1 MATDD
6 HMKVTAVGLPSGALS
21 ATFGRY
27 ELENGQHIEDVV
39 LGYSTYGTL
48 NEVRLPLDDALF
60 PPENARYSLFALLFD
75 IYSPRCGLR
84 LRRRALTHHAPSR
97 DANPRQYR
105 PRSHLHDRQ
114 TGDNAVIVGHSLT
127 SNSNVSEWWRELM
140 GEGDACALDV
150 ANEFVVCVNYL
161 ASPYGSSSPVTPD
174 PAKPNGDAYAADFP
188 TPVTVRDNVR
198 LQRLL
203 LDRLGVKH
211 LKMAIGGS
219 MGSMLALEWAA
230 TFPDFVTE
238 LVLIAGCGRHTD
250 WAIGIGEAQRFSIMA
265 DAKFKGGQYDP
276 ADPPLAGLAT
286 SRMMAM
292 LSYRAPKSVDERF
305 ARGVMETV
313 ESAAEKD
320 REKNEAAAG
329 VKVEGRLG
337 GTLVADRSAR
347 STAMR
352 KPSSHGDIGLA
363 AHANESAS
371 ETLPYFA
378 VESYLQY
385 QGKKFIQ
392 RFDANCYIQL
402 TYTLDSHDVA
412 RGRGAYE
419 DVLRRLTHRTLVVG
433 ITSDVLYPFSLQS
446 ELADLMPNAEM
457 YAIDSPHGHDAFL
470 IEIRELNKAIAR
482 FRRGERADPDAAR
495 VASRFPGGA
504 QKSRAPPSGGVA
516 PSSAS
521 PSAAAAATEEQAP
534 PTHTSLRTLHDGE
547 LRGAVRALERE
558 LEKSRAREERHARRA
573 DALLAEVAR
582 LRDEAEAAKTKDP
595 RGEDGVAPASSFGYG
610 LRLVPA
616 NPPPSSRRYQ
626 PVYGEVK
633 SPANG
638 AEAPIAALGAF

>member
-1 MATDD
+1 M
-6 HMKVTAVGLPSGALS
+6 
-21 ATFGRY
+21 
-27 ELENGQHIEDVV
+27 
-39 LGYSTYGTL
+39 
-48 NEVRLPLDDALF
+48 
-60 PPENARYSLFALLFD
+60 
-75 IYSPRCGLR
+75 
-84 LRRRALTHHAPSR
+84 
-97 DANPRQYR
+97 
-105 PRSHLHDRQ
+105 
-114 TGDNAVIVGHSLT
+114 IVGHSLT
-127 SNSNVSEWWRELM
+127 SNSNVAEWWRELM

-150 ANEFVVCVNYL
+150 ASEFVVCVNYL

-174 PAKPNGDAYAADFP
+174 PGKENGEPYAADFP

-211 LKMAIGGS
+211 LRMAIGGS

-230 TFPDFVTE
+230 TYPDFVTE

-292 LSYRAPKSVDERF
+292 LSYRAPRSVDERF
-305 ARGVMETV
+305 ARGVMETAG
-313 ESAAEKD
+313 ESAVD
-320 REKNEAAAG
+320 RETERTAVDTTTNEDASDVDGRRVAEDADAPRATTTNER
-329 VKVEGRLG
+329 VEGRLG
-337 GTLVADRSAR
+337 GTLVASPRPRSC
-347 STAMR
+347 AMR

-392 RFDANCYIQL
+392 RFDANCYVQL

-419 DVLRRLTHRTLVVG
+419 DVLRRLTHRALVVG
-433 ITSDVLYPFSLQS
+433 ITSDVLYPFPLQS

-470 IEIRELNKAIAR
+470 IEIKELNEAVAR

-495 VASRFPGGA
+495 IAR
-504 QKSRAPPSGGVA
+504 KSRAPRGGVA
-516 PSSAS
+516 T
-521 PSAAAAATEEQAP
+521 SAATPSVADAAAEEQAP
-534 PTHTSLRTLHDGE
+534 PSLASLETLEEGA

-582 LRDEAEAAKTKDP
+582 LRDAAEAAKTNDNDA
-595 RGEDGVAPASSFGYG
+595 RGGDGSVLASSFGYG
-610 LRLVPA
+610 LRLMPA

-638 AEAPIAALGAF
+638 ADAPIAALGAF

>member
-1 MATDD
+1 MSSTVLLCVDD
-6 HMKVTAVGLPSGALS
+6 
-21 ATFGRY
+21 
-27 ELENGQHIEDVV
+27 DW
-39 LGYSTYGTL
+39 
-48 NEVRLPLDDALF
+48 
-60 PPENARYSLFALLFD
+60 
-75 IYSPRCGLR
+75 
-84 LRRRALTHHAPSR
+84 
-97 DANPRQYR
+97 
-105 PRSHLHDRQ
+105 RQ

-127 SNSNVSEWWRELM
+127 SNSNVAEWWRELM

-150 ANEFVVCVNYL
+150 ASEFVVCVNYL

-174 PAKPNGDAYAADFP
+174 PGKENGEPYAADFP

-211 LKMAIGGS
+211 LRMAIGGS

-230 TFPDFVTE
+230 TYPDFVTE

-292 LSYRAPKSVDERF
+292 LSYRAPRSVDERF
-305 ARGVMETV
+305 ARGVMETAG
-313 ESAAEKD
+313 ESAVD
-320 REKNEAAAG
+320 RETERTAVDTTTNEDASDVDGRRVAEDADAPRATTTNER
-329 VKVEGRLG
+329 VEGRLG
-337 GTLVADRSAR
+337 ETLVASPRPRSN
-347 STAMR
+347 AMR

-392 RFDANCYIQL
+392 RFDANCYVQL

-419 DVLRRLTHRTLVVG
+419 DVLRRLTHRALVVG
-433 ITSDVLYPFSLQS
+433 ITSDVLYPFPLQS

-470 IEIRELNKAIAR
+470 IEIKELNEAVAR

-495 VASRFPGGA
+495 IAR
-504 QKSRAPPSGGVA
+504 KSRAPAAGGVA
-516 PSSAS
+516 T
-521 PSAAAAATEEQAP
+521 SAATPSVADAAAEEQAP
-534 PTHTSLRTLHDGE
+534 PSLASLETLEEGA

-582 LRDEAEAAKTKDP
+582 LRDAAEAAKTNDNDA
-595 RGEDGVAPASSFGYG
+595 RGGDGSVLASSFGYG
-610 LRLVPA
+610 LRLMPA

-638 AEAPIAALGAF
+638 ADAPIAALGAF

>member
-1 MATDD
+1 M
-6 HMKVTAVGLPSGALS
+6 
-21 ATFGRY
+21 
-27 ELENGQHIEDVV
+27 
-39 LGYSTYGTL
+39 
-48 NEVRLPLDDALF
+48 
-60 PPENARYSLFALLFD
+60 
-75 IYSPRCGLR
+75 
-84 LRRRALTHHAPSR
+84 
-97 DANPRQYR
+97 
-105 PRSHLHDRQ
+105 
-114 TGDNAVIVGHSLT
+114 IVGHSLT
-127 SNSNVSEWWRELM
+127 SNSNVAEWWRELM

-150 ANEFVVCVNYL
+150 ASEFVVCVNYL

-174 PAKPNGDAYAADFP
+174 PGKENGEPYAADFP

-211 LKMAIGGS
+211 LRMAIGGS

-230 TFPDFVTE
+230 TYPDFVTE

-292 LSYRAPKSVDERF
+292 LSYRAPRSVDERF
-305 ARGVMETV
+305 ARGVMETAG
-313 ESAAEKD
+313 ESAVD
-320 REKNEAAAG
+320 RETERTAVDTTTNEDASDVDGRRVAEDADAPRATTTNER
-329 VKVEGRLG
+329 VEGRLG
-337 GTLVADRSAR
+337 GTLVASPRPRSC
-347 STAMR
+347 AMR

-392 RFDANCYIQL
+392 RFDANCYVQL

-419 DVLRRLTHRTLVVG
+419 DVLRRLTHRALVVG

-470 IEIRELNKAIAR
+470 IEIKELNEAVAR

-495 VASRFPGGA
+495 IAR
-504 QKSRAPPSGGVA
+504 KSRAPRGGVA
-516 PSSAS
+516 T
-521 PSAAAAATEEQAP
+521 SAATPSVADAAAEEQAP
-534 PTHTSLRTLHDGE
+534 PSLASLETLEEGA

-582 LRDEAEAAKTKDP
+582 LRDTAEAAKTNDNNA
-595 RGEDGVAPASSFGYG
+595 RGGDGSVLASSFGYG
-610 LRLVPA
+610 LRLMPA

-638 AEAPIAALGAF
+638 ADAPIAALGAF

>member
-1 MATDD
+1 M
-6 HMKVTAVGLPSGALS
+6 
-21 ATFGRY
+21 
-27 ELENGQHIEDVV
+27 
-39 LGYSTYGTL
+39 
-48 NEVRLPLDDALF
+48 
-60 PPENARYSLFALLFD
+60 
-75 IYSPRCGLR
+75 
-84 LRRRALTHHAPSR
+84 
-97 DANPRQYR
+97 
-105 PRSHLHDRQ
+105 
-114 TGDNAVIVGHSLT
+114 IVGHSLT
-127 SNSNVSEWWRELM
+127 SNSNVAEWWSELM
-140 GEGDACALDV
+140 GEGEGEFALDV
-150 ANEFVVCVNYL
+150 AGEFVVCVNYL

-174 PAKPNGDAYAADFP
+174 PAKGNGESYAADFP

-203 LDRLGVKH
+203 LERLGVKH
-211 LKMAIGGS
+211 LRMAIGGS

-292 LSYRAPKSVDERF
+292 LSYRAPRSVDERF
-305 ARGVMETV
+305 ARGVMETAG
-313 ESAAEKD
+313 ESAVD
-320 REKNEAAAG
+320 RETERTAVDTTTNEDASDVDGRRVAEDADAPRATTTNER
-329 VKVEGRLG
+329 VEGRLG
-337 GTLVADRSAR
+337 GTLVASPRPRSC
-347 STAMR
+347 AMR

-392 RFDANCYIQL
+392 RFDANCYVQL

-419 DVLRRLTHRTLVVG
+419 DVLRRLTHRALVVG
-433 ITSDVLYPFSLQS
+433 ITSDVLYPFPLQS

-470 IEIRELNKAIAR
+470 IEIKELNKAIAR
-482 FRRGERADPDAAR
+482 FRRGERADPDAAKI
-495 VASRFPGGA
+495 AARFPGPRGDVDAETRGA
-504 QKSRAPPSGGVA
+504 TRRFDA
-516 PSSAS
+516 SS
-521 PSAAAAATEEQAP
+521 EEMRSSSLDS
-534 PTHTSLRTLHDGE
+534 HLETSLQDGE

-558 LEKSRAREERHARRA
+558 LEKSRAREEIHARRA

-582 LRDEAEAAKTKDP
+582 LRDAAEAAKADA
-595 RGEDGVAPASSFGYG
+595 RGNGEDGSGSLASSFGYG

-633 SPANG
+633 SPADG
-638 AEAPIAALGAF
+638 ADTHIAALGAF

>member
-1 MATDD
+1 M
-6 HMKVTAVGLPSGALS
+6 
-21 ATFGRY
+21 
-27 ELENGQHIEDVV
+27 
-39 LGYSTYGTL
+39 
-48 NEVRLPLDDALF
+48 
-60 PPENARYSLFALLFD
+60 
-75 IYSPRCGLR
+75 
-84 LRRRALTHHAPSR
+84 
-97 DANPRQYR
+97 
-105 PRSHLHDRQ
+105 
-114 TGDNAVIVGHSLT
+114 IVGHSLT
-127 SNSNVSEWWRELM
+127 SNSNVAEWWRELM

-150 ANEFVVCVNYL
+150 ASEFVVCVNYL

-174 PAKPNGDAYAADFP
+174 PGKQNGEPYAADFP

-211 LKMAIGGS
+211 LRMAIGGS

-230 TFPDFVTE
+230 TYPDFVTE

-276 ADPPLAGLAT
+276 ADPPRAGLAT

-305 ARGVMETV
+305 ARGVMEKANPS
-313 ESAAEKD
+313 SAAVSKSVDDLDDSDTTADADVERTLTKT
-320 REKNEAAAG
+320 G
-329 VKVEGRLG
+329 VEGHIG
-337 GTLVADRSAR
+337 GTLVGAGR

-419 DVLRRLTHRTLVVG
+419 DVLRRLTHRALVVG
-433 ITSDVLYPFSLQS
+433 ITSDVLYPFPLQS

-470 IEIRELNKAIAR
+470 IEIKELNEAVAR

-495 VASRFPGGA
+495 IAR
-504 QKSRAPPSGGVA
+504 KSRAPAAGGVA
-516 PSSAS
+516 T
-521 PSAAAAATEEQAP
+521 SAATPSVADAAAEEQAP
-534 PTHTSLRTLHDGE
+534 PSIASLETLEEGA

-582 LRDEAEAAKTKDP
+582 LRDAAEAAKTNDNDA
-595 RGEDGVAPASSFGYG
+595 RGGDGSVLASSFGYG
-610 LRLVPA
+610 LRLMPA

-638 AEAPIAALGAF
+638 ADAPIAALGAF

>member
-1 MATDD
+1 
-6 HMKVTAVGLPSGALS
+6 
-21 ATFGRY
+21 
-27 ELENGQHIEDVV
+27 
-39 LGYSTYGTL
+39 
-48 NEVRLPLDDALF
+48 
-60 PPENARYSLFALLFD
+60 
-75 IYSPRCGLR
+75 
-84 LRRRALTHHAPSR
+84 
-97 DANPRQYR
+97 
-105 PRSHLHDRQ
+105 
-114 TGDNAVIVGHSLT
+114 
-127 SNSNVSEWWRELM
+127 M
-140 GEGDACALDV
+140 GEGEGEFALDV
-150 ANEFVVCVNYL
+150 AGEFVVCVNYL

-174 PAKPNGDAYAADFP
+174 PAKGNGESYAADFP

-203 LDRLGVKH
+203 LERLGVKH
-211 LKMAIGGS
+211 LRMAIGGS

-276 ADPPLAGLAT
+276 ADPPRAGLAT

-305 ARGVMETV
+305 ARGVMEKANPS
-313 ESAAEKD
+313 SAAVSKSVDDLDDLDTTADADVERTLTKT
-320 REKNEAAAG
+320 G
-329 VKVEGRLG
+329 VEGHIG
-337 GTLVADRSAR
+337 GTLVGAGR

-419 DVLRRLTHRTLVVG
+419 DVLRRLTHRALVVG

-495 VASRFPGGA
+495 VAVRVPGGA

>member
-1 MATDD
+1 M
-6 HMKVTAVGLPSGALS
+6 
-21 ATFGRY
+21 
-27 ELENGQHIEDVV
+27 
-39 LGYSTYGTL
+39 
-48 NEVRLPLDDALF
+48 
-60 PPENARYSLFALLFD
+60 
-75 IYSPRCGLR
+75 
-84 LRRRALTHHAPSR
+84 
-97 DANPRQYR
+97 
-105 PRSHLHDRQ
+105 
-114 TGDNAVIVGHSLT
+114 IVGHSLT
-127 SNSNVSEWWRELM
+127 SNSNVAEWWRELM

-150 ANEFVVCVNYL
+150 ASEFVVCVNYL

-174 PAKPNGDAYAADFP
+174 PGKENGEPYAADFP

-211 LKMAIGGS
+211 LRMAIGGS

-230 TFPDFVTE
+230 TYPDFVTE

-292 LSYRAPKSVDERF
+292 LSYRAPRSVDERF
-305 ARGVMETV
+305 ARGVMETAG
-313 ESAAEKD
+313 ESAVD
-320 REKNEAAAG
+320 RETERTAVDTTTNEDASDVDGRRVAEDADAPRATTTNER
-329 VKVEGRLG
+329 VEGRLG
-337 GTLVADRSAR
+337 GTLVASPRPRSC
-347 STAMR
+347 AMR

-392 RFDANCYIQL
+392 RFDANCYVQL

-419 DVLRRLTHRTLVVG
+419 DVLRRLTHRALVVG
-433 ITSDVLYPFSLQS
+433 ITSDVLYPFPLQS

-470 IEIRELNKAIAR
+470 IEIKELNKAVAR
-482 FRRGERADPDAAR
+482 FRRGERAEPDAAR
-495 VASRFPGGA
+495 IAR
-504 QKSRAPPSGGVA
+504 KSRVPRGGVA
-516 PSSAS
+516 T
-521 PSAAAAATEEQAP
+521 SAATPSVADAAAEEQAP
-534 PTHTSLRTLHDGE
+534 PSLASLETLEEGA

-582 LRDEAEAAKTKDP
+582 LRDAAEAAKTNDNDA
-595 RGEDGVAPASSFGYG
+595 RGGDGSVLASSFGYG
-610 LRLVPA
+610 LRLMPA

-638 AEAPIAALGAF
+638 ADAPIAALGAF

>member
-1 MATDD
+1 
-6 HMKVTAVGLPSGALS
+6 
-21 ATFGRY
+21 
-27 ELENGQHIEDVV
+27 
-39 LGYSTYGTL
+39 
-48 NEVRLPLDDALF
+48 
-60 PPENARYSLFALLFD
+60 
-75 IYSPRCGLR
+75 
-84 LRRRALTHHAPSR
+84 
-97 DANPRQYR
+97 
-105 PRSHLHDRQ
+105 
-114 TGDNAVIVGHSLT
+114 
-127 SNSNVSEWWRELM
+127 M
-140 GEGDACALDV
+140 GEGEGEFALDV
-150 ANEFVVCVNYL
+150 AGEFVVCVNYL

-174 PAKPNGDAYAADFP
+174 PAKGNGESYAADFP

-203 LDRLGVKH
+203 LERLGVKH
-211 LKMAIGGS
+211 LRMAIGGS

-419 DVLRRLTHRTLVVG
+419 DVLRRLTHRALVVG

>member
-1 MATDD
+1 M
-6 HMKVTAVGLPSGALS
+6 
-21 ATFGRY
+21 
-27 ELENGQHIEDVV
+27 
-39 LGYSTYGTL
+39 
-48 NEVRLPLDDALF
+48 
-60 PPENARYSLFALLFD
+60 
-75 IYSPRCGLR
+75 
-84 LRRRALTHHAPSR
+84 
-97 DANPRQYR
+97 
-105 PRSHLHDRQ
+105 
-114 TGDNAVIVGHSLT
+114 IVGHSLT
-127 SNSNVSEWWRELM
+127 SNSNVSEWWSELM
-140 GEGDACALDV
+140 GEGDACALDL

-174 PAKPNGDAYAADFP
+174 PGKQNGESYAADFP

-203 LDRLGVKH
+203 LDRLGVRH
-211 LKMAIGGS
+211 LRLAIGGS

-276 ADPPLAGLAT
+276 KDPPLAGLAT

-305 ARGVMETV
+305 ARGVMENPGECADERV
-313 ESAAEKD
+313 EKESAD
-320 REKNEAAAG
+320 
-329 VKVEGRLG
+329 VVSVEGKLG
-337 GTLVADRSAR
+337 GTLVAEPKPRAA
-347 STAMR
+347 TAMR
-352 KPSSHGDIGLA
+352 KPSSHGDIGCT

-412 RGRGAYE
+412 RGRGLYE

-433 ITSDVLYPFSLQS
+433 ITSDVLYPFSLQA

-470 IEIRELNKAIAR
+470 IEIKELNKAIAR

-495 VASRFPGGA
+495 IANRFPGGA
-504 QKSRAPPSGGVA
+504 APRSA
-516 PSSAS
+516 PR
-521 PSAAAAATEEQAP
+521 EDVEGK
-534 PTHTSLRTLHDGE
+534 TSLTIPFAAVGRRLDENENENESENASGSSLGVLETLTEGE

-558 LEKSRAREERHARRA
+558 LEKSRAREERQARRA
-573 DALLAEVAR
+573 DALLQEVAR
-582 LRDEAEAAKTKDP
+582 LRDEASSTAKTLHP
-595 RGEDGVAPASSFGYG
+595 RLEDDSVSLASSFGYG

-616 NPPPSSRRYQ
+616 NPPPSARRYQ

-638 AEAPIAALGAF
+638 ADAPIAALGAF

>member
-1 MATDD
+1 MSSTVLLCVDD
-6 HMKVTAVGLPSGALS
+6 
-21 ATFGRY
+21 
-27 ELENGQHIEDVV
+27 DW
-39 LGYSTYGTL
+39 
-48 NEVRLPLDDALF
+48 
-60 PPENARYSLFALLFD
+60 
-75 IYSPRCGLR
+75 
-84 LRRRALTHHAPSR
+84 
-97 DANPRQYR
+97 
-105 PRSHLHDRQ
+105 RQ

-127 SNSNVSEWWRELM
+127 SNSNVAEWWRELM

-150 ANEFVVCVNYL
+150 ASEFVVCVNYL

-174 PAKPNGDAYAADFP
+174 PGKENGEPYAADFP

-211 LKMAIGGS
+211 LRMAIGGS

-230 TFPDFVTE
+230 TYPDFVTE

-292 LSYRAPKSVDERF
+292 LSYRAPRSVDERF
-305 ARGVMETV
+305 ARGVMETAG
-313 ESAAEKD
+313 ESAVD
-320 REKNEAAAG
+320 RETERTAVDTTTNEDASDVDGRRVAEDADAPRATTTNER
-329 VKVEGRLG
+329 VEGRLG
-337 GTLVADRSAR
+337 GTLVASPRPRSC
-347 STAMR
+347 AMR

-392 RFDANCYIQL
+392 RFDANCYVQL

-419 DVLRRLTHRTLVVG
+419 DVLRRLTHRALVVG
-433 ITSDVLYPFSLQS
+433 ITSDVLYPFPLQS

-470 IEIRELNKAIAR
+470 IEIKELNEAVAR

-495 VASRFPGGA
+495 IAR
-504 QKSRAPPSGGVA
+504 KSRAPAAGGVA
-516 PSSAS
+516 T
-521 PSAAAAATEEQAP
+521 SAATPSVADAAAEEQAP
-534 PTHTSLRTLHDGE
+534 PSLASLETLEEGA

-582 LRDEAEAAKTKDP
+582 LRDAAEAAKTNDNDA
-595 RGEDGVAPASSFGYG
+595 RGGDGSVLASSFGYG
-610 LRLVPA
+610 LRLMPA

-638 AEAPIAALGAF
+638 ADAPIAALGAF